1 MENSNT
7 NNKDFPEEI
16 KTENDNINPLLD
28 IIANI
33 QEKLDN
39 SNQNSNNINNN
50 QNAYNNVVPPNFSNQ
65 QNRLLYK

>member
-1 MENSNT
+1 MDDLNT
-7 NNKDFPEEI
+7 NNNDFPKEI

-39 SNQNSNNINNN
+39 SNQNSTNN
-50 QNAYNNVVPPNFSNQ
+50 QNTYYNSSAPNFQNDNQ
-65 QNRLLYK
+65 RLLFK

>member
-1 MENSNT
+1 MDDLNT
-7 NNKDFPEEI
+7 NNKDFPKEI

-39 SNQNSNNINNN
+39 SNQNSTNN
-50 QNAYNNVVPPNFSNQ
+50 QNTYYNNNASNFQNDNQ
-65 QNRLLYK
+65 RLLFK